1 LKNNE
6 KRDLTNSCTWTIQS
20 GTYFAKKTAKTCH
33 FKLPVSKALAIGKKM
48 SLTSLIKDDKEL
60 RQKISATF
68 LRPKLDKSKPLLI
81 ESNTKHA
88 ALIGVA
94 FDYLFR
100 FHLERINKVD
110 TEKPWVSELSIE
122 RLLELERDEEKYNT
136 GIEIINNVKS
146 LKEKFIKTGDCSID
160 LIKETLR
167 MSYIDPYYRSGFG
180 AEYIGSHADEE
191 DINET
196 KKQID
201 LINLEEF
208 RAKNI
213 CLLNPTFGDA
223 SGLVGGADADFL
235 VDDKLI
241 DIKTTKKLALSLND
255 FCQIIGYYVLHEI
268 GGINANKKIKINKIG
283 IYYSRYAYLFI
294 FNIQDIINKEEL
306 SEFIKWFSSRVK

>member
-1 LKNNE
+1 
-6 KRDLTNSCTWTIQS
+6 
-20 GTYFAKKTAKTCH
+20 
-33 FKLPVSKALAIGKKM
+33 M

-60 RQKISATF
+60 RQKISAAF
-68 LRPKLDKSKPLLI
+68 LRPKLDKNKPLLI

-110 TEKPWVSELSIE
+110 TQKPWISELSIE
-122 RLLELERDEEKYNT
+122 RLLQFTEDKKTYNK

-180 AEYIGSHADEE
+180 AEYIGLNADEE
-191 DINET
+191 DVAEIE
-196 KKQID
+196 KQIKILD
-201 LINLEEF
+201 LDAF
-208 RAKNI
+208 TAKHV
-213 CLLNPTFGDA
+213 CLLNPTFGEA
-223 SGLVGGADADFL
+223 SSLVGGADADFL

-241 DIKTTKKLALSLND
+241 DIKTTKKLTLSLND
-255 FCQIIGYYVLHEI
+255 FCQIIGYYILHEI
-268 GGINANKKIKINKIG
+268 SGINSNKKISINQVG
-283 IYYSRYAYLFI
+283 IYYSRYAYLFL
-294 FNIQDIINKEEL
+294 FNIHDIIGKEEL
-306 SEFIKWFSSRVK
+306 NSFVKWFINRVEKNANK